1 MLSLILRGLGTR
13 ESSAAGCGEGVSRG
27 RGVLKLCPHSNKT
40 EAFSTEVMVRKKI
53 IGQLIY
59 KKLNLLL

>member
-1 MLSLILRGLGTR
+1 MLALILKGLGTR
-13 ESSAAGCGEGVSRG
+13 ESSAVGCGGGRSG
-27 RGVLKLCPHSNKT
+27 SRGVLKLCPSNKI
-40 EAFSTEVMVRKKI
+40 EAFSTEVIARKKI